1 MCGVISSPFTQ
12 GRSQFGVAP
21 VQSRV
26 ACCEWGSRSLFGG
39 MCAKA
44 GGLDAVVAHGNTVVG
59 PYDASKVDGEW

>member
-1 MCGVISSPFTQ
+1 M
-12 GRSQFGVAP
+12 AP